1 MFFGDDSCI
10 EFLSEDDALVVAVD
24 GSSWCFANPSLFCA
38 KSSVLLLDL
47 LARLDVVCTEPGLA
61 KVGAGDL
68 EVTLLL
74 RGIEALKGLSI
85 KKSRV
90 VYWSIDLALIGADLD
105 AGLADCTNVEA
116 RLAVL
121 LWDDDEGPSL
131 LLHLLSR
138 LDVGIERLERLE
150 GVLVSFELGHVTGG
164 VCGLAL
170 LADTGIILSKPLSKK
185 SFEKPKRSKDLLLII
200 DLEPGTALADMGT
213 ILVT

>member
-1 MFFGDDSCI
+1 MRDMVVTTADTPSSIPAPEHKETRRLDRGTPDATVRVSLTGACERDWRWRSLVAFDTDCWQLGCDSSFPLDRPTWRWSLPSSPIEARREERLLRLDMFFGDDSCI

-90 VYWSIDLALIGADLD
+90 VY
-105 AGLADCTNVEA
+105 
-116 RLAVL
+116 
-121 LWDDDEGPSL
+121 
-131 LLHLLSR
+131 
-138 LDVGIERLERLE
+138 
-150 GVLVSFELGHVTGG
+150 
-164 VCGLAL
+164 
-170 LADTGIILSKPLSKK
+170 
-185 SFEKPKRSKDLLLII
+185 
-200 DLEPGTALADMGT
+200 
-213 ILVT
+213 